1 MLISAKLATA
11 KRSAMLLN
19 VSTQLNSQDTNDP
32 EVKRLYF
39 EKLYTQPA
47 DQAFTSNEVG
57 VAKIKKGLHAFQ
69 SDADV
74 YKVMSDTLEE
84 HEKCRYKE
92 IVVFVTNCLAYPVR
106 KGSQYKEVMARK

>member
-1 MLISAKLATA
+1 
-11 KRSAMLLN
+11 
-19 VSTQLNSQDTNDP
+19 
-32 EVKRLYF
+32 VKRLYF
-39 EKLYTQPA
+39 EKLYTQPTE
-47 DQAFTSNEVG
+47 QAFTSTEVG
-57 VAKIKKGLHAFQ
+57 GATIRLGFHAEQ

-106 KGSQYKEVMARK
+106 KGSQYKEQLARKYV

>member
-1 MLISAKLATA
+1 
-11 KRSAMLLN
+11 MLLN
-19 VSTQLNSQDTNDP
+19 ISIQLILQDTNDP

-39 EKLYTQPA
+39 EKLYTQPP
-47 DQAFTSNEVG
+47 DKAFTSNEVG
-57 VAKIKKGLHAFQ
+57 VANIRKGLHAFQ

-106 KGSQYKEVMARK
+106 KGSQYKELMARK

>member
-1 MLISAKLATA
+1 
-11 KRSAMLLN
+11 MLLN
-19 VSTQLNSQDTNDP
+19 ISIRLNSQDTNDP

-47 DQAFTSNEVG
+47 AQAFTSNEVG
-57 VAKIKKGLHAFQ
+57 VANIQKGLHAFQ

-106 KGSQYKEVMARK
+106 KGSQYKELIARK